1 MTRLLTVL
9 LTLFFSLLACA
20 AVHAQSTYL
29 VGGGPMVTNYGYG
42 AVYSPPAGYYAPVA
56 VVARR
61 PLVMPRTTY
70 YVAPAVT
77 YYNTPM
83 AAYSAPATTVTYYG
97 SPVVSY
103 RGVRPRRVYYS
114 TPVVVPR
121 TVYYGSSVIVGP

>member
-1 MTRLLTVL
+1 MTRLWTVL
-9 LTLFFSLLACA
+9 LTLVFSLLAGA

-42 AVYSPPAGYYAPVA
+42 AVYSPPAGYFAPVA

-61 PLVMPRTTY
+61 PLVLPRTTY
-70 YVAPAVT
+70 YAAPAVT
-77 YYNTPM
+77 YYNAPVATFS
-83 AAYSAPATTVTYYG
+83 AAPTVTYYG

-103 RGVRPRRVYYS
+103 RGLRPRRVYYS